1 MFLRHTTELA
11 NRGDSHALGWRFPR
25 RTTALDCVYRD
36 WNPRDASDTRRQPL
50 MQYLGIPVRNTC
62 TRMGRSR
69 VHRMQHVFLYFDRR
83 DACSTIQKAESSTSD
98 TSVHNRHKSNHLA
111 PHLRKEHASPCFDRQ
126 DASGTNRSAT
136 TAHRAPTFHS
146 TCNIHS

>member
-1 MFLRHTTELA
+1 MFLRHTTEPA
-11 NRGDSHALGWRFPR
+11 NRGDSLALGWYFPR
-25 RTTALDCVYRD
+25 RTTAPDCACRD
-36 WNPRDASDTRRQPL
+36 WNLMDASDTRHQPS
-50 MQYLGIPVRNTC
+50 MQYLEIPAHNIC
-62 TRMGRSR
+62 TRMGHSR
-69 VHRMQHVFLYFDRR
+69 VRRRQHVFLCFDHRG
-83 DACSTIQKAESSTSD
+83 ACSTMLKAKNSMND
-98 TSVHNRHKSNHLA
+98 TSVHNIHKSNHLA